1 MPKVPTSVRDYMS
14 SRVATLREDQNV
26 REAVDVFTK
35 YNVFSAV
42 VLNNLGNLVGIVS
55 VSDCIHVAIKS
66 GYHAG
71 WRGTVKEIMSP
82 DVRTVEASE
91 NIMNVANMFMSNN
104 YRRYPVLEDNRVVG
118 VITRLD
124 VLKGLDRILNSSQ
137 VPV

>member
-1 MPKVPTSVRDYMS
+1 
-14 SRVATLREDQNV
+14 
-26 REAVDVFTK
+26 
-35 YNVFSAV
+35 
-42 VLNNLGNLVGIVS
+42 
-55 VSDCIHVAIKS
+55 
-66 GYHAG
+66 
-71 WRGTVKEIMSP
+71 MSP